1 MQFCLTEKIKENY
14 VTNWYRF
21 DFPLI
26 EVKHCDNSA
35 QNPKYYRGETFYNET
50 ENIINEIITEKECFS
65 LKDLAING
73 NHLTEMG
80 YRGKQIGQMLN
91 SLLDLVISEKL
102 KNDHTELSDYV
113 KSLKK

>member
-1 MQFCLTEKIKENY
+1 MGFA
-14 VTNWYRF
+14 V
-21 DFPLI
+21 
-26 EVKHCDNSA
+26 
-35 QNPKYYRGETFYNET
+35 ET

-73 NHLTEMG
+73 NDLAEIG

-102 KNDHTELSDYV
+102 RNNHTELYEYA
-113 KSLKK
+113 KALNKKDE